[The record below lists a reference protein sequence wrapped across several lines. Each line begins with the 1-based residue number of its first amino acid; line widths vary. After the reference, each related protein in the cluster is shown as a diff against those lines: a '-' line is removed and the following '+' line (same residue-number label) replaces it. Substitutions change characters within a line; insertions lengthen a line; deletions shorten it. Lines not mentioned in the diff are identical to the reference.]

1 MNILIE
7 YFHTKHVQD
16 ICETGYNFYVL
27 NNQNNGWDGSY
38 GQKPNNLHFDYDPKS
53 AIFDSA
59 IVNTDTWINK
69 VKSDY
74 NIPIIAASGGQ
85 VAGDKFINASIVVG
99 ISKENL
105 KYCQNPN
112 SIVIPLGAD
121 PEIFN
126 GYGGLIPYSITMA
139 HGLDFRKELRKEL
152 VDEITNINPPYYSNI
167 FLGAGSGMFA
177 NGMAGIPSSDVVYFY
192 RTFRCFVY
200 TPVYE
205 AGMGYA
211 VTEAMMTGMPCI
223 LTEFSDWKHYI
234 VNWESGIVSNDI
246 SELRDFY
253 KEIISNLSFAQ
264 KISNNIRPIL
274 QDNFTLDIFCAKWKS
289 LLEGVV

>member
-27 NNQNNGWDGSY
+27 NNENNSWDGSY
-38 GQKPNNLHFDYDPKS
+38 GQKPDNLNFDYDPNLIK
-53 AIFDSA
+53 FDSA
-59 IVNTDTWINK
+59 IVASDMWINK

-74 NIPIIAASGGQ
+74 NIPVIAVASGQ
-85 VAGDKFINASIVVG
+85 VAGNKFINANIVTG

-105 KYCQNPN
+105 KNCQNPN
-112 SIVIPLGAD
+112 IVIIPLGAD
-121 PEIFN
+121 PKIFN
-126 GYGGLIPYSITMA
+126 GYNGVIPYSITVA
-139 HGLDFRKELRKEL
+139 HGLDFRTELRKEL
-152 VDEITNINPPYYSNI
+152 VDQITIINPPNWNNI
-167 FLGAGSGMFA
+167 FIGMGSGTFG
-177 NGMAGIPSSDVVYFY
+177 NGLSAIPSSSVVNFY
-192 RTFRCFVY
+192 RSFRCFVY

-205 AGMGYA
+205 AGMGHA
-211 VTEAMMTGMPCI
+211 ITEAMMTGMPCI
-223 LTEFSDWKHYI
+223 LTEFSDWKDYI

-253 KEIISNLSFAQ
+253 REIISNHAFAQ

-274 QDNFTLDIFCAKWKS
+274 LDNFTKDVFCAKWKT
-289 LLEGVV
+289 LLGEVI